1 MLYSL
6 FLTKIYF
13 FFGESKMLKSFLTA
27 SAVSLIVGLVP
38 AIAQAQAAKAPEPDY
53 TLTGNISLV
62 TDYRYRGISQSRL
75 KPALQGTVDFAHKSG
90 FYLGAFATNIKWIKD
105 TPPGNANVEID
116 LYGGYK
122 GTIVGDLGYDV
133 GLLQY
138 VYPSNN
144 YAKTSTGAA
153 NANTLEAYGGLTYKQ
168 FTLKYFRSLT
178 NTFGNGNSKGSG
190 YIDAGAAF
198 DLGDG
203 WGVNAHI
210 GHQSIRNSSA
220 FSYTDYKL
228 GVTKELA
235 GFVFGASVIG
245 TDTDAYKYGNATT
258 LKTKNLGKAGIVLSA
273 GKNF

>member
-1 MLYSL
+1 
-6 FLTKIYF
+6 
-13 FFGESKMLKSFLTA
+13 MLKSFLTA
-27 SAVSLIVGLVP
+27 SAVSLVVGLIP

-90 FYLGAFATNIKWIKD
+90 FYLGAFATNIKWVKD
-105 TPPGNANVEID
+105 GGGNGNVEID

-138 VYPSNN
+138 LYPSNN
-144 YAKTSTGAA
+144 FTPS
-153 NANTLEAYGGLTYKQ
+153 ANTLEGYGGLTYKQ
-168 FTLKYFRSLT
+168 FTLKYYRSFTTLFAT
-178 NTFGNGNSKGSG
+178 PNSKGSG
-190 YIDAGAAF
+190 YIDAGASF

-210 GHQSIRNSSA
+210 GHQSVRNNSA
-220 FSYTDYKL
+220 GSYTDYKL

-235 GFVFGASVIG
+235 GFVFGASLIG
-245 TDTDAYKYGNATT
+245 TDTDAYKSPKG
-258 LKTKNLGKAGIVLSA
+258 KNLGKAGIVLSA

>member
-1 MLYSL
+1 MLCFL

-13 FFGESKMLKSFLTA
+13 FFGETKMLKSFLSA
-27 SAVSLIVGLVP
+27 SAVSLVVGLVP

-62 TDYRYRGISQSRL
+62 TDYRYRGISQTRL

-90 FYLGAFATNIKWIKD
+90 VYLGAFGTNVKWIKD
-105 TPPGNANVEID
+105 GGGNGNTELD

-122 GTIVGDLGYDV
+122 GSIAGDLGFDV

-138 VYPSNN
+138 VYAKNNLTPS
-144 YAKTSTGAA
+144 
-153 NANTLEAYGGLTYKQ
+153 ANTLEAYGGLTYKQ
-168 FTLKYFRSLT
+168 FSLKYYRSLT
-178 NTFGNGNSKGSG
+178 NTFAFVNSKGSG
-190 YIDAGAAF
+190 YIDATGTF

-203 WGVNAHI
+203 WGVVAHV
-210 GHQSIRNSSA
+210 GHQTIKNNSS

-228 GVTKELA
+228 GVTKEIA
-235 GFVFGASVIG
+235 GFVLGAAIVG
-245 TDTDAYKYGNATT
+245 ADTDSYLSPKG
-258 LKTKNLGKAGIVLSA
+258 KNLGKAGIVLSA

>member
-1 MLYSL
+1 M
-6 FLTKIYF
+6 F
-13 FFGESKMLKSFLTA
+13 KSFLTA
-27 SAVSLIVGLVP
+27 SAVSVVVGLVP
-38 AIAQAQAAKAPEPDY
+38 AIAQAQTKAPEPDY

-90 FYLGAFATNIKWIKD
+90 FYLGAFGTNIKWIKD

-122 GTIVGDLGYDV
+122 GTITGDLGYDV

-138 VYPSNN
+138 VYPGND
-144 YAKTSTGAA
+144 YAKTSATAA
-153 NANTLEAYGGLTYKQ
+153 NANTLEAYAGLTYKQ
-168 FTLKYFRSLT
+168 FTLKYYRSLT

-190 YIDAGAAF
+190 YIDGGATF

-203 WGVNAHI
+203 WGVNAHV
-210 GHQSIRNSSA
+210 GHQTIRNGTNLN
-220 FSYTDYKL
+220 YTDFKL
-228 GVTKELA
+228 GATKEIA
-235 GFVFGASVIG
+235 GFVFGASLV
-245 TDTDAYKYGNATT
+245 TTDANKAAYT
-258 LKTKNLGKAGIVLSA
+258 LKNKFNGKAGIVLSA

>member
-1 MLYSL
+1 MLCFL

-27 SAVSLIVGLVP
+27 SAVSLVVGLIP
-38 AIAQAQAAKAPEPDY
+38 AMVQAQAAKAPEPDY

-62 TDYRYRGISQSRL
+62 SDYRYRGISQTRL

-90 FYLGAFATNIKWIKD
+90 IYLGAFATNIKWVKD
-105 TPPGNANVEID
+105 AGGKGNSEVD

-122 GTIVGDLGYDV
+122 GSIAGDLGFDV

-138 VYPSNN
+138 VYAKNNLTPS
-144 YAKTSTGAA
+144 
-153 NANTLEAYGGLTYKQ
+153 ANTLEAYGGLTYKQ
-168 FTLKYFRSLT
+168 FSLKYYHSLT
-178 NTFGNGNSKGSG
+178 NIFAFANSKGSG
-190 YIDAGAAF
+190 YIDATGTF

-203 WGVNAHI
+203 WGVSAHV
-210 GHQSIRNSSA
+210 GHQAIKNSST

-228 GVTKELA
+228 GVTKELV
-235 GFVFGASVIG
+235 GFVFGAAIVG
-245 TDTDAYKYGNATT
+245 ADTDSYLSPAPK
-258 LKTKNLGKAGIVLSA
+258 LKNLGKAGLVLSA